1 MDSSAQHPA
10 SSSRHHRPYFTD
22 LQISML
28 SEKQR
33 GKISASQEDKMKQLA
48 CSFIEGMGEKIGF
61 PRRTVGTAQ
70 NLYHRFHLFFP
81 RKDFNYFDVGLSA
94 IYVSSKMH
102 DTLKKPRELLAASYS
117 IRLPEAASRS
127 TGEVDLDRMDP
138 ATVEQDRQRLL
149 AVERLMLETVCF
161 NFNSRMCFPY
171 VIKLGKYFGA
181 SKETTKM
188 AWRLAAD
195 SHRTLVPLQYPPHV
209 IALGGLYLAGL
220 LSSFDPNSTPPRVDL
235 QNTSTVHP
243 LVTQLG
249 NSGDW
254 ETKLQAKS
262 ADLEEIAHAVIDL
275 LIQFCQHPIPST
287 HTSPRTPSS
296 PSQSQTPTSLPRAQ
310 STTLPLPYKPDV
322 LMHLKIALRARRE
335 DAQGGD
341 EERRRKRQ
349 KTDKNSSSSNGTLMQ
364 EFAGR
369 VLGKED
375 ETVRFLFG
383 PPRLGGDVASPQ

>member
-1 MDSSAQHPA
+1 
-10 SSSRHHRPYFTD
+10 
-22 LQISML
+22 ML

-81 RKDFNYFDVGLSA
+81 RKDFNYFDVGLAA

-117 IRLPEAASRS
+117 IRLPEAVSRS

-220 LSSFDPNSTPPRVDL
+220 LSSFDPNSTPPRIDL
-235 QNTSTVHP
+235 QNTATVHP

-249 NSGDW
+249 NTGDW

-296 PSQSQTPTSLPRAQ
+296 PSQSQSNSSSSVPRAH

-322 LMHLKIALRARRE
+322 LMQLKIALRARRE
-335 DAQGGD
+335 ESLNGG
-341 EERRRKRQ
+341 EERSRKRQ
-349 KTDKNSSSSNGTLMQ
+349 KTDKDSSSSVPNGLLMQ

-383 PPRLGGDVASPQ
+383 PPKLQSGGDGLGAQ

>member
-1 MDSSAQHPA
+1 
-10 SSSRHHRPYFTD
+10 
-22 LQISML
+22 
-28 SEKQR
+28 
-33 GKISASQEDKMKQLA
+33 
-48 CSFIEGMGEKIGF
+48 
-61 PRRTVGTAQ
+61 
-70 NLYHRFHLFFP
+70 
-81 RKDFNYFDVGLSA
+81 
-94 IYVSSKMH
+94 
-102 DTLKKPRELLAASYS
+102 
-117 IRLPEAASRS
+117 
-127 TGEVDLDRMDP
+127 
-138 ATVEQDRQRLL
+138 
-149 AVERLMLETVCF
+149 MLETVCF

-171 VIKLGKYFGA
+171 VIKLGKYFGGTPVYSLSPFALSHLSCVA

-195 SHRTLVPLQYPPHV
+195 SYVSSTGLLLLLLTGITRHRTLVPLQYPPHV

-262 ADLEEIAHAVIDL
+262 ADLEGATLSVWSGHVFNATHLHFTEIAHAVIDL